1 MKTSTQKIIDDA
13 MQLDPS
19 ARALVAETLL
29 ESLDL
34 GADFEVSEA
43 WRTEIRRRCAEIDG
57 GAVTLT
63 PETGPWPDCG
73 RSTASSR
80 PLTPWPRRT
89 RRPSS
94 TATSVAISRA
104 GS

>member
-57 GAVTLT
+57 GTLT
-63 PETGPWPDCG
+63 LIPGDQALAG
-73 RSTASSR
+73 
-80 PLTPWPRRT
+80 L
-89 RRPSS
+89 
-94 TATSVAISRA
+94 RA
-104 GS
+104 KYGQ